1 MFSEN
6 DLILCE
12 DGHCLIYKR
21 KVHHRGPA
29 FDNPNEFSMQRGAN
43 QDLDAYITKGD
54 YDRTRPQEKGS
65 TSGLESK
72 DLSFI
77 SETYVMPRINKTVI
91 SGPNVRPLGPVLA
104 RPGAGQNVGR
114 PPSTSEIENA
124 TRTTST
130 SEMEKSN
137 KK

>member
-1 MFSEN
+1 MCSED

-29 FDNPNEFSMQRGAN
+29 FDNPNVFSLQRGAN

-65 TSGLESK
+65 TSGRETISGLKPEHSSCYMSEAYIK
-72 DLSFI
+72 PRANLSVF
-77 SETYVMPRINKTVI
+77 
-91 SGPNVRPLGPVLA
+91 SGPNFQSVA
-104 RPGAGQNVGR
+104 RPGGGKTVSR
-114 PPSTSEIENA
+114 PP
-124 TRTTST
+124 ST
-130 SEMEKSN
+130 SEMEKS

>member
-1 MFSEN
+1 MFSED

-21 KVHHRGPA
+21 KVNHRGAA

-65 TSGLESK
+65 TSGRETISGLKREI
-72 DLSFI
+72 LSTCYI
-77 SETYVMPRINKTVI
+77 SEAYIKPRAHPSVF
-91 SGPNVRPLGPVLA
+91 SGPNFESVA
-104 RPGAGQNVGR
+104 RPGGGKTVSR
-114 PPSTSEIENA
+114 PP
-124 TRTTST
+124 ST
-130 SEMEKSN
+130 SEMEKS